1 MQDRLV
7 DTPADVHV
15 MDKLSW
21 IRLGSHPLKPT
32 TVKLRG
38 ASGADLHALGKCQVR
53 GTSGKQP
60 MALEVIFSEGARTCL
75 LSGTQLRRQACT
87 VSISQLLS
95 WIGKGSSRANLQRIA
110 GRDVL
115 VLRVPSVELAHEVT
129 VKLSQTRSAEAPYR
143 DSRVAIGAAG
153 RVTLPLERRGHSS
166 YDGRWEIRVRCR
178 DVVRHPVSVGKHTVR
193 IDDGHVK
200 RREFEHGS
208 VSRAK
213 RRTVRTRCR
222 QVGCTTAEG
231 SRRIPH
237 HLA

>member
-7 DTPADVHV
+7 DIPADVHV

-38 ASGADLHALGKCQVR
+38 ASGADLHAFGTCQVR

-60 MALEVIFSEGARTCL
+60 RALEVIFSEGARRCL
-75 LSGTQLRRQACT
+75 LSGTQLRSQACT

-95 WIGKGSSRANLQRIA
+95 RIGKGSSRAKLQRIA

-143 DSRVAIGAAG
+143 D
-153 RVTLPLERRGHSS
+153 
-166 YDGRWEIRVRCR
+166 
-178 DVVRHPVSVGKHTVR
+178 
-193 IDDGHVK
+193 
-200 RREFEHGS
+200 
-208 VSRAK
+208 
-213 RRTVRTRCR
+213 
-222 QVGCTTAEG
+222 
-231 SRRIPH
+231 
-237 HLA
+237 

>member
-15 MDKLSW
+15 IDKLSW

-60 MALEVIFSEGARTCL
+60 MALEVAFSEGARTCL

-95 WIGKGSSRANLQRIA
+95 WIGKRSSRAKLQRIA

-115 VLRVPSVELAHEVT
+115 VLRVRSVELTNEVT
-129 VKLSQTRSAEAPYR
+129 VKHSQTRSAEAPYR
-143 DSRVAIGAAG
+143 DSRVAIGIGPPAVLAIGAAG
-153 RVTLPLERRGHSS
+153 RVHNS
-166 YDGRWEIRVRCR
+166 
-178 DVVRHPVSVGKHTVR
+178 
-193 IDDGHVK
+193 
-200 RREFEHGS
+200 
-208 VSRAK
+208 
-213 RRTVRTRCR
+213 
-222 QVGCTTAEG
+222 
-231 SRRIPH
+231 
-237 HLA
+237 